1 MKSVIYYKDIPSFVC
16 KIINHIG
23 FQYDIIYVKKLY
35 KNQIDIE
42 NNYQQKIKNY
52 LDCYI
57 YLLNNTSITIRK
69 ELIEKSIFILNNQK
83 VKLENVDKN
92 IKEFLSIKKKIDLD
106 KIIKLASD
114 LSLNIKLKTDCY
126 IYYFMILNYLLIYY
140 GYNAIKLFE
149 KDLVIFDEEYKKYK
163 NNENNN
169 LKQFILRKINESKK
183 LDKNYYKELKEI
195 KLEEIISYIKDNE
208 DYIKGKFK
216 IDSLAL
222 FGSFVKN
229 EDSIDSDIDVIVIF
243 DEFTPLIKKLNYIE
257 ELKEMLFVK
266 FKRLVDVHEERDIIS
281 DIRLIKNNIKIF

>member
-114 LSLNIKLKTDCY
+114 LSLNIKLKTDRY

-140 GYNAIKLFE
+140 GYNSIKLFE

-183 LDKNYYKELKEI
+183 LDKNYYKKLKEI

-208 DYIKGKFK
+208 DYIKEKFK

-266 FKRLVDVHEERDIIS
+266 FKRLVDIHEERDIIS
-281 DIRLIKNNIKIF
+281 DIRLIKDNIKIF